1 MGTVARIFTRDLKR
15 ILRNPVAVLVTLGV
29 ALIPALY
36 AWFNVAASW
45 DPYGNTE
52 NIKVAV
58 VNDDEGTTSDLVGT
72 LDAGQLVVDAL
83 GENDQLGWTFSDNAG
98 QPLTE
103 EAALS
108 GVEDGTYYAAL
119 VIPEGFS
126 ADLASLATGDF
137 QKPSI
142 GYYINEKRN
151 TVVPEIADIGAS
163 TVENQITEQFVSTVS
178 QVVAEKVQGVGG
190 SLADD
195 AEALGSDVAGEVRA
209 VATSLSDASGLV
221 DSLDGSV
228 DEAQAAL
235 ASAKTSLDSLATLAE
250 GANGALDDATAL
262 LGTTRSTARSL
273 TSELSDSLGQGGSLL
288 AGVSGQANTA
298 LGTLTGKVSA
308 ATGAVD
314 GALATAQGVLD
325 ANKSLADAL
334 SAEVARL
341 DQIPELSG
349 RLGDL
354 QVAADQL
361 QRTVA
366 SQQAVVDTLSKTSSD
381 VRTSANALAGA
392 SASVNDAVVGGVS
405 DLSDLRAQ
413 LDQTSLPSLTA
424 ALDSF
429 GDVSGD
435 LKGILGGLG
444 PTISQAQAVLD
455 QLSTT
460 LDQTRGV
467 TDDLTGSLGSLS
479 SQLSG
484 VATDMETLSAAV
496 SGQLDDLL
504 DLDPQGV
511 SDFMTS
517 PVELASQTLFPVEKY
532 GASAAPFYTNLAIW
546 VGGFVLVAIY
556 KQEVDPEG
564 LAGAD
569 GAPLRVRPWQ
579 GYLGRL
585 ALFLLVGQLQAV
597 VVCVGDVAMGMQCAN
612 PAAFVFAGMVQ
623 SLVYVSLIFAVAV
636 AFKHIGKALAVVLVI
651 LQIPGSSGLYP
662 IEMMPGFFQAV
673 EPWLPFTYGIR
684 AMREAV
690 AGFYGNHYAVALL
703 TLLAFLIPALVVGL
717 GCRRRLVGVNALFDR
732 RLSETG
738 LMVADCTSAVE
749 PTVSLSAVART
760 LSQTDDYADELARR
774 TSRFEALYPRLVRAG
789 KLLLALV
796 PAGLLILLF
805 LLKDKLPVLILWIC
819 SVVAICA
826 YLIVLEY
833 LHNVAVRVGDGVPL
847 SRSALGTERLAR
859 CATRGEGHPI
869 SDATQP
875 SCQTASSDDTIFFGE
890 EDGPAAPI
898 RPASSASLARLPEQ
912 PGTKSPEGDV
922 GASPHASHEVSEE
935 HSDERRAMGQGPCA
949 PTHHPKDE
957 EDAR

>member
-1 MGTVARIFTRDLKR
+1 MRTVARIFIRDLKR
-15 ILRNPVAVLVTLGV
+15 ILRNPVAVVVTLGV

-45 DPYGNTE
+45 DPYGNTGQ
-52 NIKVAV
+52 IKVAV
-58 VNDDEGTTSDLVGT
+58 VNNDEGTSSELIGT
-72 LDAGQLVVDAL
+72 LDAGQLVMDAL
-83 GENDQLGWTFSDNAG
+83 GENNQLGWTFDDAAG

-103 EAALS
+103 DEALA
-108 GVEDGTYYAAL
+108 GVESGTYYAAL

-137 QKPSI
+137 HKPSI
-142 GYYINEKRN
+142 GYYINEKKN

-178 QVVAEKVQGVGG
+178 QVAAEKVQGIGDALSEDAGAVG
-190 SLADD
+190 SRLAGNIRSVAD
-195 AEALGSDVAGEVRA
+195 AL
-209 VATSLSDASGLV
+209 TDASNLV
-221 DSLDGSV
+221 SGLDGSV

-235 ASAKTSLDSLATLAE
+235 ASAQKSLDALAGLAD
-250 GANGALDDATAL
+250 AADGALGDATAL

-273 TSELSDSLGQGGSLL
+273 SADLSSALGQGGSLL
-288 AGVSGQANTA
+288 VGVSGRADAA

-314 GALATAQGVLD
+314 GALATAQGVVSTG
-325 ANKSLADAL
+325 KSLADAL
-334 SAEVARL
+334 SAEIARL

-361 QRTVA
+361 QRAVA
-366 SQQAVVDTLSKTSSD
+366 AQQDVVDTLSKTSSD
-381 VRTSANALAGA
+381 VRASSDALAGA
-392 SASVNDAVVGGVS
+392 SGAVNDAVVSGVS
-405 DLSDLRAQ
+405 GLSDLRAQ
-413 LDQTSLPSLTA
+413 LDQTSLPGLTA

-435 LKGILGGLG
+435 LKGILGGLA
-444 PTISQAQAVLD
+444 PTISQAQGVLD
-455 QLSTT
+455 QLSST
-460 LDQTRGV
+460 LDQTRTV
-467 TDDLTGSLGSLS
+467 AEDLAGSVDTLS
-479 SQLSG
+479 SELSG
-484 VATDMETLSAAV
+484 VATDLETLGATV
-496 SGQLDDLL
+496 SGQLDELL
-504 DLDPQGV
+504 SLDPQDI
-511 SDFMTS
+511 SDVMTS
-517 PVELASQTLFPVEKY
+517 PVELTSQTLYPVEKY

-564 LAGAD
+564 LMGAD
-569 GAPLRVRPWQ
+569 GTPLRVRPWQ

-597 VVCVGDVAMGMQCAN
+597 VVCVGDVAMGMQCAS

-623 SLVYVSLIFAVAV
+623 SLVYVSLIFALAV

-703 TLLAFLIPALVVGL
+703 MLLVFLAPALLVGL
-717 GCRRRLVGVNALFDR
+717 GCRRRLVGVNALFDH
-732 RLSETG
+732 RLAATG
-738 LMVADCTSAVE
+738 LMVADGTSAVQ
-749 PTVSLSAVART
+749 PTVSLTALARA

-774 TSRFEALYPRLVRAG
+774 TSRFEELYPRLIRVG

-796 PAGLLILLF
+796 PAGLLVLLF
-805 LLKDKLPVLILWIC
+805 LLKAKLPVLILWIC

-826 YLIVLEY
+826 YLIVVEY
-833 LHNVAVRVGDGVPL
+833 LHDVCCRAGGGL
-847 SRSALGTERLAR
+847 LARSALGTERLAR
-859 CATRGEGHPI
+859 CATRGKKPALSGADVTVTQM
-869 SDATQP
+869 SDSESTLLINKK
-875 SCQTASSDDTIFFGE
+875 SDDANASHNSSS
-890 EDGPAAPI
+890 PANPHEPEMLGV
-898 RPASSASLARLPEQ
+898 PA
-912 PGTKSPEGDV
+912 GVSPD
-922 GASPHASHEVSEE
+922 ASHEVSEE
-935 HSDERRAMGQGPCA
+935 HSDERRAVGGNPGGDAQHVRD
-949 PTHHPKDE
+949 T